1 MYNQSNE
8 KVLDAEQWKQEAQ
21 AIIGDVRD
29 HVRDIVVCDSPA
41 LRSNNR
47 AIHLNLTTLEGLEFC
62 VRLSPQG
69 FSIVGNRH
77 NCTDNAKND
86 SEDDDGEYY
95 ETIYSLLNVISPQY
109 RNSFGNSLLDRL
121 QRLSESQR

>member
-1 MYNQSNE
+1 MEDQ
-8 KVLDAEQWKQEAQ
+8 VLDARQWRIEAQ
-21 AIIGDVRD
+21 AIINDVRG
-29 HVRDIVVCDSPA
+29 HVRE
-41 LRSNNR
+41 LRIASIPSSNH

-77 NCTDNAKND
+77 ECTDNTS
-86 SEDDDGEYY
+86 SEDDDSAEYY
-95 ETIYSLLNVISPQY
+95 ETIYGLLNSISPQY

-121 QRLSESQR
+121 QELRESQNW